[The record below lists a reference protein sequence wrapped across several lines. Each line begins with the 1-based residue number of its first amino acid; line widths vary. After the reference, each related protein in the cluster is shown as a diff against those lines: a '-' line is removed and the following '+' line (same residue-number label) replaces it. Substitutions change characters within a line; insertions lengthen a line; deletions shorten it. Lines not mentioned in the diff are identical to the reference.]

1 MINVFMQG
9 GPLVWVLLAVGGVGL
24 LVFAERLLHLHR
36 AKIRA
41 EDFLQ
46 GLFLNLQ
53 YGNVQEALKICDETP
68 GPVAYLAKTAILHR
82 ENRPEAFKD
91 AMDNVGRAEIS
102 RMERRLVILA
112 SIAQLAPLMGLLGT
126 VLGMV
131 RALLIMNQK
140 GPLIHFADVSG
151 WLMQALVTTALGLI
165 VAIPAY
171 GGYNFLV
178 NKMEKIVLDME
189 RAASEITAF
198 FLSPKPAKGAARE

>member
-1 MINVFMQG
+1 MTEVLMQG
-9 GPLVWVLLAVGGVGL
+9 GPLVWVLLAVGLTGL
-24 LVFAERLLHLHR
+24 LVFLERVLHLHR
-36 AKIRA
+36 AKIRS

-46 GLFLNLQ
+46 GLFRNLE
-53 YGNVQEALKICDETP
+53 YGHVEEALKVCDETP

-82 ENRPEAFKD
+82 NNDSEAFKR
-91 AMDNVGRAEIS
+91 AMDNAGRSEIS

-112 SIAQLAPLMGLLGT
+112 TTAQVAPLIGLLGT

-131 RALLIMNQK
+131 RALLVMNRQ
-140 GPLIHFADVSG
+140 GPLVQSSDLSG
-151 WLMQALVTTALGLI
+151 LLMQALITTALGLI

-189 RAASEITAF
+189 RSASEITAF
-198 FLSPKPAKGAARE
+198 LQANRSKKGDAP

>member
-1 MINVFMQG
+1 MIHVFMQG
-9 GPLVWVLLAVGGVGL
+9 GPLMWVLLAAGGMGL
-24 LVFAERLLHLHR
+24 LVFGERLLHLHR
-36 AKIRA
+36 ARIRA

-53 YGNVQEALKICDETP
+53 YGNIDEALKICDETP
-68 GPVAYLAKTAILHR
+68 GPVAYLAKTAIRHR
-82 ENRPEAFKD
+82 DNSPEAFKE
-91 AMDNVGRAEIS
+91 ALDNVGRAEIS

-112 SIAQLAPLMGLLGT
+112 TIAQLAPLMGLLGT

-131 RALLIMNQK
+131 RALLVMNQK
-140 GPLIHFADVSG
+140 GPLVHFSDVSG

-171 GGYNFLV
+171 GGYHFLV

-198 FLSPKPAKGAARE
+198 IQSIKTGKGERRD